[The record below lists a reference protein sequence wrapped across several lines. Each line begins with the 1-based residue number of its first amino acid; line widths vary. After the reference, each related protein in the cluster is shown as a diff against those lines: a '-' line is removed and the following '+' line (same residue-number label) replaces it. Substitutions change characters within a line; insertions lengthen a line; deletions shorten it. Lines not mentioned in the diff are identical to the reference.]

1 MEIRRFSMNAR
12 YRHSIHT
19 LWASILNGMIP
30 FSRSGQ
36 WQDDNGFPLFLL
48 RNHSFFR
55 LFFSV
60 YCFGVDF
67 YFLFFFFFFCTA
79 RFQYRFLQVYRVLY
93 PVVVAAVRATLSLGG
108 FLRTRWICRH
118 DHNNCLGTIIYFPE
132 RSHKIGGRKVRNGS
146 FPV

>member
-1 MEIRRFSMNAR
+1 MNAR

-55 LFFSV
+55 LFF
-60 YCFGVDF
+60 F
-67 YFLFFFFFFCTA
+67 FLFTALDSISISFFFFFFFCTA

-118 DHNNCLGTIIYFPE
+118 DHNNCLGTIISFPE
-132 RSHKIGGRKVRNGS
+132 RFHKIGGRKLKNGS